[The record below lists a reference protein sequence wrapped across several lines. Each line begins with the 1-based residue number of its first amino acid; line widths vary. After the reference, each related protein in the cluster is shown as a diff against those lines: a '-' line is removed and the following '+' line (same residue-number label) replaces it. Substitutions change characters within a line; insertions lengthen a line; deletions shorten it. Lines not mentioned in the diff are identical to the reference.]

1 MMRVVQ
7 WLNLLG
13 VLALVV
19 LCSQQWQVNRR
30 LNLDNI
36 SLESLRIQQQ
46 TEIAEQSARI
56 KADAADLDEL
66 RSKVMIDEA
75 AIREAMLKI
84 TQLEQSLLVSET
96 SRKQLAAERDALKSA
111 LAKWQTAVAQRDAAL
126 KDADQ
131 RLVKL
136 LDDRNAAVLKFNDL
150 ATKYNDLVKQ
160 LDAARSKQ

>member
-131 RLVKL
+131 KLVKL